1 MLLTD
6 IGKESLNS
14 RETSGISMSSSYHY
28 MKIANS
34 VREGGFQKC
43 SYSTGEFFITSML
56 FLCIYLIYLQL
67 YFIMV
72 YNHKWKKMI
81 LFKSHDKG

>member
-1 MLLTD
+1 MLLAD
-6 IGKESLNS
+6 IGKDSLNS
-14 RETSGISMSSSYHY
+14 RETSCITISSIYHY

-34 VREGGFQKC
+34 VREGGFQKS

-56 FLCIYLIYLQL
+56 FLCIYLIYLQV

-72 YNHKWKKMI
+72 YNHKWKK
-81 LFKSHDKG
+81 